1 MAQRRGC
8 WQRAHTPHAAV
19 CASNPGK
26 RAPAAKTVSRAA
38 ANAAKSV
45 EQPITSGLSASW
57 DWVKQRAVRAAQD
70 AATQS
75 AAAAADA
82 AKQARIAA
90 AKASAEAA
98 NAASSPAVRKAA
110 SYAAKAASDAATSAA
125 NSAWEAADPRRHWR
139 RTRNWG
145 IVLVLSGVF
154 VYGVAT
160 RLPDAIKDYKL
171 EQQRMQREHDR
182 S

>member
-1 MAQRRGC
+1 MADYWNKVRDWWKSEDVVVDDRS
-8 WQRAHTPHAAV
+8 RARSSNKPT
-19 CASNPGK
+19 NPGK
-26 RAPAAKTVSRAA
+26 RAAAAKTVSRAA

-98 NAASSPAVRKAA
+98 NAAS
-110 SYAAKAASDAATSAA
+110 
-125 NSAWEAADPRRHWR
+125 
-139 RTRNWG
+139 
-145 IVLVLSGVF
+145 
-154 VYGVAT
+154 
-160 RLPDAIKDYKL
+160 
-171 EQQRMQREHDR
+171 
-182 S
+182 